1 MKQDT
6 IQIRY
11 NTEKLHILLQ
21 YMDDTA
27 LQDELQAQLQT
38 LYERHVPDEIRAGI
52 ESQERGADV

>member
-11 NTEKLHILLQ
+11 NTEKLYILLQ

-27 LQDELQAQLQT
+27 LQDKLQAQLQT
-38 LYERHVPDEIRAGI
+38 LYEKYVPDEIRAGI
-52 ESQERGADV
+52 DSQ